1 MITIKNMGDV
11 DLYDNGIAN
20 YRIKVKNLSSLHEM
34 QYFSTSWLF
43 WKIVW
48 KIKKYQLLI
57 VYTLIALYIF
67 VKTHIFII

>member
-20 YRIKVKNLSSLHEM
+20 YRIKVKNLSMHEM